1 MNWSGQP
8 RTKMH
13 GGRVGEKDILPTLVG
28 HPVDR
33 RHLLTEPTRL
43 LDWLVC
49 SPCPISIPHPS
60 TPALVSPFSRWSFEA
75 RSPSWDILSVL
86 FPWCS

>member
-1 MNWSGQP
+1 MNCSGQP

-43 LDWLVC
+43 LDWLV
-49 SPCPISIPHPS
+49 SLFTLSHLHPPPFHPSLGISI
-60 TPALVSPFSRWSFEA
+60 
-75 RSPSWDILSVL
+75 
-86 FPWCS
+86 